1 MKFRNPLRR
10 GGAVS
15 LFAQVLMMLLALVLV
30 VQLANALMV
39 LTVPPPRP
47 DIYRLDDIVQVLKGD
62 RSAQVMEGLKVEAR
76 KRPPHAVPGA
86 GSPGRFGPNLDRM
99 VIDSLAEQLGAPK
112 SDIQM
117 EGARSLSFIFRM
129 REELRGPRPPREAG
143 VAGAKP
149 SADRMFVVSGQGP
162 GPAAASG
169 PGGLGGPGSPPLGG
183 VAFDAG
189 PGPRFG
195 TGGVGAPPVIAPF
208 KIGLRQADGSW
219 LVVESR
225 QSFPSPWQQ
234 RVLLWLTISASLC
247 VPLAWAYARW
257 LAAPIRRFAEAADR
271 LGGDPGASELEV
283 SGPAEVRLAG
293 EAFNRMQERL
303 QRYIENRTTI
313 VGAVAHDLRTPLAR
327 MRFLL
332 ETPTEDMRLR
342 LAREIE
348 EMDAMVGATMAFVRD
363 STTKAVRADM
373 DLPSLLES
381 LVDDAVE
388 EGYDVSLGDL
398 ASAVVH
404 GDPVGLRRLFDNLI
418 RNGVKFADEVTVAL
432 RIEGDDAIVEVID
445 NGPGLPVHD
454 LERVFEPFYRGEA
467 SRNRETGGI
476 GLGLA
481 VVRSIARAHGGDATL
496 VNRVGGGL
504 ICRVRL
510 PLRAGSAG

>member
-1 MKFRNPLRR
+1 MKLGNPLRR

-15 LFAQVLMMLLALVLV
+15 LFAQVLAMLLGLV
-30 VQLANALMV
+30 VVVQVANAAMV
-39 LTVPPPRP
+39 LMVPPPRP
-47 DIYRLDDIVQVLKGD
+47 DIYRLEDVVQVLKGD
-62 RSAQVMEGLKVEAR
+62 RSAKALEGLKVEVRA
-76 KRPPHAVPGA
+76 RPPRATPA
-86 GSPGRFGPNLDRM
+86 GDEPSGFGPGLDRM
-99 VIDSLAEQLGAPK
+99 IVDSLAQQLGVPK
-112 SDIQM
+112 THVQLES
-117 EGARSLSFIFRM
+117 ARSLPLIWR
-129 REELRGPRPPREAG
+129 LRQAVRRPPPQPDGAAG
-143 VAGAKP
+143 RDVRFRVQQP
-149 SADRMFVVSGQGP
+149 ERSFVIGERPAPGQEGP
-162 GPAAASG
+162 GAPPAVAVFG
-169 PGGLGGPGSPPLGG
+169 P
-183 VAFDAG
+183 G
-189 PGPRFG
+189 PGPRFAASG
-195 TGGVGAPPVIAPF
+195 GAPPVIAPF
-208 KIGLRQADGSW
+208 KIGLLQTDGSW

-225 QSFPSPWQQ
+225 QSFPTPWQQ
-234 RVLLWLTISASLC
+234 RVLLWLAITASLC

-271 LGGDPGASELEV
+271 LGGDPSASELEV
-283 SGPAEVRLAG
+283 SGPAEVRVAG

-332 ETPTEDMRLR
+332 ETPTEDLRAR
-342 LAREIE
+342 LAREID

-363 STTKAVRADM
+363 STAKAARSDM

-381 LVDDAVE
+381 LADDAAE
-388 EGYDVSLGDL
+388 EGHNVRTGEL

-418 RNGVKFADEVTVAL
+418 RNGVKFADEVTLEL
-432 RIEGDDAIVEVID
+432 RIEEGEAIVEVID
-445 NGPGLPVHD
+445 NGPGLPPYD

-481 VVRSIARAHGGDATL
+481 VVRSIARAHGGDAVL
-496 VNRVGGGL
+496 VNRSSGGL

-510 PLRAGSAG
+510 PLRA